1 MRIVQDAVE
10 SSNPSGNP
18 FDSPPS
24 NRDSS
29 GNPFGDASG
38 NPLGFGS
45 DSLVAKEYESV
56 DTSSDLDAGPGLD
69 YRGLVHRLMSVRRTH
84 SRAIGCA
91 SHTEGVAF
99 LRLND
104 LPILHTCSTLSS
116 LHHKVC
122 AGDEDGDCDDEAF
135 LGEKAVPLQVRMP
148 VATRMQALGYSSDK
162 CTCYSHCSFLACHRR
177 WVKIDPYETVVC
189 WAKERGKCS
198 GTDFE

>member
-84 SRAIGCA
+84 SRAIGYA
-91 SHTEGVAF
+91 SHTE
-99 LRLND
+99 RL
-104 LPILHTCSTLSS
+104 S
-116 LHHKVC
+116 LFEPTV
-122 AGDEDGDCDDEAF
+122 F
-135 LGEKAVPLQVRMP
+135 LGLDRVPCVM
-148 VATRMQALGYSSDK
+148 YSPKTTFILSQGL
-162 CTCYSHCSFLACHRR
+162 CGR
-177 WVKIDPYETVVC
+177 
-189 WAKERGKCS
+189 
-198 GTDFE
+198 